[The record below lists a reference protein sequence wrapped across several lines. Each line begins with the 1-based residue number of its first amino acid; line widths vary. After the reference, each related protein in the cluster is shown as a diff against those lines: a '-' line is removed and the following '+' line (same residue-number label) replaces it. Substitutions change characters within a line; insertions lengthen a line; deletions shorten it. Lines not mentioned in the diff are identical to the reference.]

1 MQWRRPVASDSRS
14 RASGRLLF
22 ADDETQLDELMRR
35 LFEPRGFEV
44 DCVSD
49 GEEALRAFRKKDYD
63 VLVID
68 LMMPGLNGYE
78 LLREIR
84 AIDTEVLDRTIVV
97 TAASRET
104 WEWFDWSSVGA
115 FMRKPIDVNR
125 LVETVERFAA
135 RALPSD
141 EESRD

>member
-1 MQWRRPVASDSRS
+1 VGSDSTDTPS
-14 RASGRLLF
+14 WRLLF
-22 ADDETQLDELMRR
+22 ADDETQLHELMRR

-44 DCVSD
+44 DCARD
-49 GEEALRAFRKKDYD
+49 GEEALRAFRENAYD

-84 AIDTEVLDRTIVV
+84 AIDAEVLDRTIVV

-125 LVETVERFAA
+125 LVETVEHFAA
-135 RALPSD
+135 RALPSE

>member
-1 MQWRRPVASDSRS
+1 MESPSWK
-14 RASGRLLF
+14 LLF
-22 ADDETQLDELMRR
+22 ADDETQLHELIRR
-35 LFEPRGFEV
+35 LFEPRGFQV

-49 GEEALRAFRKKDYD
+49 GEEALRVFRENHYD
-63 VLVID
+63 VLLID
-68 LMMPGLNGYE
+68 LMMPGLNGFE

-84 AIDTEVLDRTIVV
+84 AIDAGVLARTVVV

-135 RALPSD
+135 REGPKD